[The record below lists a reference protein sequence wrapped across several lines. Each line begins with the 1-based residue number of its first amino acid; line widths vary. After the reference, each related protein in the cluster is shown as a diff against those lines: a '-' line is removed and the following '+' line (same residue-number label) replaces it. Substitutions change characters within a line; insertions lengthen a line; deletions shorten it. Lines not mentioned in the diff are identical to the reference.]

1 MSALGRKS
9 PVIAWALAAV
19 AITLTGVSLAMLMV
33 PVRPGAGVAPVTWWQ
48 AAAIGLFLL
57 VTPIVGGLIASRKP
71 RNLVGWLVITLPL
84 GFALNFAADGLV
96 RHVRPRGAALD
107 VAWAMQQLSAAG
119 IVALLLLLIYFP
131 DGHLP
136 STRWR
141 ILPALVGIGTLLY
154 TTVGAFSS
162 AAVFAKDVP
171 NPFAAP
177 SLARVFDAV
186 NVIAGVCLLAAFL
199 GTLGLIIVRFRRS
212 QGEVRQQMKWF
223 SYGAAM
229 VITPMLLGTATAPL
243 NLPFDFWTL
252 ALTLLAILPI
262 TIGIAILRYRLYDID
277 VLINRTVVY
286 GTVTVVLAAA
296 FGLANV
302 GLQRIFE
309 SVTGQHSDLI
319 AGGVGAMA
327 TLAAGPVRRRVRPV
341 VDRFLPSRALLTLLF
356 TDIVGSTK
364 AIVELGDERWRGL
377 LSRYLATVRQELARF
392 GGREVNTAGDAF
404 FVTFSQPEA
413 GLQCAWAIRSAVK
426 QLGLETRT
434 GLHLG
439 ECEMRGEQVS
449 GLAVHTAARVM
460 AEAGD
465 GEILVSDAFR
475 DAVSSANL
483 ELLDRGHH
491 QLRGVPG
498 EWQLYAVEAAQSLA

>member
-1 MSALGRKS
+1 MAL
-9 PVIAWALAAV
+9 
-19 AITLTGVSLAMLMV
+19 SLVMLIV

-48 AAAIGLFLL
+48 TVAIGSFLL

-71 RNLVGWLVITLPL
+71 RNPIGWLVIILPL
-84 GFALNFAADGLV
+84 GFALNFATDGLV
-96 RHVRPRGAALD
+96 RHVRPTGAVLD
-107 VAWAMQQLSAAG
+107 LAWAMQQLSGAS
-119 IVALLLLLIYFP
+119 IVALLFLLVYFP

-141 ILPALVGIGTLLY
+141 IVPALVGIGTLLY
-154 TTVGAFSS
+154 TIVGAFSVTP
-162 AAVFAKDVP
+162 VFAQDVP

-177 SLARVFDAV
+177 SLAHLFDAI
-186 NVIAGVCLLAAFL
+186 NVVAGVCLLAALL

-223 SYGAAM
+223 SYGAAI
-229 VITPMLLGTATAPL
+229 VIAPMLLGTATAPL

-252 ALTLLAILPI
+252 TLTLLAILPI

-286 GTVTVVLAAA
+286 GTVTVLLAAA

-309 SVTGQHSDLI
+309 SLTGQHSDLI
-319 AGGVGAMA
+319 AGGVGAVA
-327 TLAAGPVRRRVRPV
+327 ALAVGPVRRRVRPV

-364 AIVELGDERWRGL
+364 AIVELGDEHWRGL
-377 LSRYLATVRQELARF
+377 LGRYLATVRQELAHF

-404 FVTFSQPEA
+404 FATFSRPVA
-413 GLQCAWAIRSAVK
+413 GVQCAWAIRSAVK
-426 QLGLETRT
+426 KLGLETRT
-434 GLHLG
+434 GVHIG

-465 GEILVSDAFR
+465 GEIFVSDALR
-475 DAVSSANL
+475 DAMSDANV
-483 ELLDRGHH
+483 ELLDRGRH
-491 QLRGVPG
+491 QLKGVPG
-498 EWQLYAVEAAQSLA
+498 EWQLYALEAAQGLA